1 MQALVPIT
9 DEVNISYELHRF
21 IIGQK
26 GVAAKKLMDDFDVNI
41 SVPPSNDKND
51 TIKLT
56 GPRANVDKAK
66 EYLKDRV
73 EELKK
78 EREDFVRY
86 MQYLSYT

>member
-9 DEVNISYELHRF
+9 DEVTISYQLHRF

-26 GVAAKKLMDDFDVNI
+26 GVGAKKIMDDFDVNV

-51 TIKLT
+51 TVKLT
-56 GPRANVDKAK
+56 GTRANIDKAK

-78 EREDFVRY
+78 EQEEYV
-86 MQYLSYT
+86 SG